1 MKNPNPGDIVELN
14 SGSPR
19 MTVLEVS
26 APGRD
31 PESEDVIAWWLGPSD
46 EPQIARFDVRML
58 TLVVRP
64 SGPMPEP
71 RYRWGWGQQ
80 P

>member
-1 MKNPNPGDIVELN
+1 MLDN
-14 SGSPR
+14 SD
-19 MTVLEVS
+19 LI
-26 APGRD
+26 APFC
-31 PESEDVIAWWLGPSD
+31 PATESEDVIAWWLGPSD